1 MLRSAPMVQFFSGP
15 VGMVLNSG
23 VCFALIGIALLLPLF
38 RPRWTITVQ
47 TIVGC
52 VLMGLA
58 LTVLAENVVDG
69 NFGIDFPSLHAWFD
83 DANPQPGRMAFGS
96 CIGFAFCGLALF
108 LMRRVRHKAHGM
120 AVQVATVVVLA
131 AGLIGVVGYSLD
143 LGLLYPRFHSPHMAL
158 HTAAGMVL
166 AGIGLWISWFPASW
180 YRSRRYFKEDEKLS
194 FAGGAMLIVVALT
207 AGIAAFSAQESTLEK
222 TMSDNLA
229 SLLNR
234 RITLF
239 HNAVHY
245 RLLDVKSIAARTDL
259 LGVMQR
265 LRADPDDQEALRQLH
280 AIGKGILLASDING
294 IAIHDAQHR
303 EVMEFGDFSE
313 KSEIAIDL
321 QQEVA
326 STLFWNGTLYLNS
339 RLEIVDREETL
350 GFLVVEQSLPI
361 LAHQLAKMEGIGE
374 TGKISMCVAKTDHF
388 LCFPQSG
395 LKAYTLP
402 RHGAGMR
409 PMSEAAFG
417 KSGIFKG
424 MDEQGRHVIAAY
436 APVDGSGLALVF
448 NQDTEELY
456 RPIRSQLEST
466 VPLLLLFV
474 IASAWL
480 LRFHIK
486 PLAAR
491 LLQSERDATEK
502 ELRTRTV
509 VDNVGDGII
518 TVNVDGVIESFNNAA
533 SRIFGYS
540 QEEVVG
546 KNIRLLI
553 PNGMREWHAEGMQNY
568 LRGIS
573 QHIIGERNV
582 ELAGLHKS
590 GAIFPLEVT
599 VNEMR
604 VGEQRLFVGIMRD
617 ITRRKKAQEAL
628 RAAHAELEKRVQ
640 VRTAELLDANHQL
653 KQEIAERKR
662 IEEAL
667 RYTQDILTKAQ
678 SIAHLGSWRMDIKTG
693 EMEWSDELFRIC
705 GLEPQCEKPSLAL
718 GLSLLHGDDRR
729 IAQRALTDIVAGKSG
744 CKCEWRIVS
753 SDGSV
758 RYVQSQAEGVYNEKG
773 EAISLVGTFLDITE
787 HKLAEEALRQSQ
799 DQLRKIAAH
808 QDRIKEEERKRIAR
822 EIHDEL
828 GGLLT
833 GIKSYLSFVID
844 SAERYGVAPDRHIVD
859 ARDLADSAIETARRV
874 ITDLRPSVL
883 DQLGLWAALEW
894 YADQFKERTGL
905 ECGLT
910 IDADTAAVEVDPER
924 STAVFRIVQEAL
936 TNVARH
942 AKASRVAIQAIC
954 ENGHVAIK
962 LMDDGRGIEPQSFLN
977 RESWGIVGM
986 YERARYFGGELNI
999 TGAAGQGTVVD
1010 LRMPMESADEH

>member
-1 MLRSAPMVQFFSGP
+1 MVQFWPGSA
-15 VGMVLNSG
+15 GMVLNSG
-23 VCFALIGIALLLPLF
+23 VCFALVGIALLLPLF
-38 RPRWTITVQ
+38 RPRWTLAVQ
-47 TIVGC
+47 TAVGC
-52 VLMGLA
+52 LLMGLA
-58 LTVLAENVVDG
+58 LTVLIESIADR
-69 NFGIDFPSLHAWFD
+69 NFGIDFPSLHAWLGD
-83 DANPQPGRMAFGS
+83 DNPRPGRMAFNS

-108 LMRRVRHKAHGM
+108 FMRRVRNRMHGM
-120 AVQVATVVVLA
+120 AVQVATIVVLA
-131 AGLIGVVGYSLD
+131 GGLIGVVGYSLD
-143 LGLLYPRFHSPHMAL
+143 LGLLYPGFHSPRMAL
-158 HTAAGMVL
+158 HTAGGMIL
-166 AGIGLWISWFPASW
+166 AGIGLWVSWFPANW
-180 YRSRRYFKEDEKLS
+180 YRSRRFFKEDEKLS

-222 TMSDNLA
+222 TMSDKLA

-239 HNAVHY
+239 QNVVHY
-245 RLLDVKSIAARTDL
+245 SLLDTKAVAARTDL
-259 LGVMQR
+259 LGVMQK
-265 LRADPDDQEALRQLH
+265 LRADPDDPEALRQLQ
-280 AIGKGILLASDING
+280 AIGKGILLASNING

-313 KSEIAIDL
+313 KSEVAVDL
-321 QQEVA
+321 QQEVP

-339 RLEIVDREETL
+339 RLDIVDREETL

-361 LAHQLAKMEGIGE
+361 LAYQLAQTEGVGE
-374 TGKISMCVAKTDHF
+374 TGKMSMCVAKPDHF

-395 LKAYTLP
+395 LHAYSLA
-402 RHGAGMR
+402 RHGAAMR
-409 PMSEAAFG
+409 PMNEAASG

-424 MDEQGRHVIAAY
+424 SDDQGRNIIAAY
-436 APVDGSGLALVF
+436 APVDGSGLAMVV

-456 RPIRSQLEST
+456 LPIRKQLEST
-466 VPLLLLFV
+466 VPLLFLFV
-474 IASAWL
+474 VASAWL

-518 TVNVDGVIESFNNAA
+518 TINADGVIESFNNAA

-540 QEEVVG
+540 QEEAIG
-546 KNIRLLI
+546 QNIRLVI
-553 PNGMREWHAEGMQNY
+553 PDDMHERHDEGMQNY
-568 LRGIS
+568 LRGAS

-582 ELAGLHKS
+582 ELSGLHKN
-590 GAIFPLEVT
+590 GMVFPLELT
-599 VNEMR
+599 VNEVR
-604 VGEQRLFVGIMRD
+604 VGGQRLFVGIIRD
-617 ITRRKKAQEAL
+617 ITRRKKMQEAL

-640 VRTAELLDANHQL
+640 ERTAELLNANQML
-653 KQEIAERKR
+653 NQEIAERKR
-662 IEEAL
+662 AEETL
-667 RYTQDILTKAQ
+667 RYTQDILTTAQ
-678 SIAHLGSWRMDIKTG
+678 AIAHLGSWRMDIKTG

-705 GLEPQCEKPSLAL
+705 GLKPQCEKPSLGL

-729 IAQRALTDIVAGKSG
+729 TAQRALTDIVAGKPG
-744 CKCEWRIVS
+744 CKCEWRIVAA
-753 SDGSV
+753 DGSV
-758 RYVQSQAEGVYNEKG
+758 RYVQSQAEGIRNEQG
-773 EAISLVGTFLDITE
+773 EVISLVGTFLDITE

-808 QDRIKEEERKRIAR
+808 QDRIKEDERKRIAR

-828 GGLLT
+828 GSLLT
-833 GIKSYLSFVID
+833 GIKSYLSFFVD
-844 SAERYGVAPDRHIVD
+844 SAERYGVTPDRHIVD
-859 ARDLADSAIETARRV
+859 ARDLADNAIDTARRV

-894 YADQFKERTGL
+894 YADQFEERTGL
-905 ECGLT
+905 ACGLT
-910 IDADTAAVEVDPER
+910 IDAETAAIKVDPER

-962 LMDDGRGIEPQSFLN
+962 LVDDGRGIEPQSFLN

-1010 LRMPMESADEH
+1010 LRMPMESMDER